1 MNHSKRIIAGIV
13 CLAMAASMAGC
24 SKESSSSLSSSAS
37 NSVSETVEQTS
48 NSENLEYVD
57 KIFGQDILNIEI
69 NTTEDDWEY
78 LMNNAA
84 DKPWITA
91 NISINGES
99 YENVGIKTKG
109 NTSLSQISMTG
120 NDRYSLKVSFGK
132 YTDGQTCYGL
142 DKLVLNNIYS
152 DNTYLKEYM
161 SYNLFQFM
169 NVPSS
174 LCTFANITV
183 NGEHYGFF
191 LALEDTDDS
200 FIERNYGEDSGVE
213 AYKPESMDM
222 AGGMHMPENMQNG
235 GFGFSITRL
244 ISLTDQEGNSVE
256 WSDIAEDFDTENIES
271 FTSKDGTTT
280 KLSELDMSAMQSLN
294 IEDIVSLT
302 DANGKTLDLSS
313 YTLSMSMGENFPQMP
328 GNGEMPTNMELPEGM
343 EMPDSMS
350 MPENMEKPENMAIPE
365 SNIPDSS
372 SDDTSDTESKA
383 EMPQNGDSPTDMQM
397 PQRGGDGNGFGM
409 DGSSGGVNLVYTD
422 DNVESYSN
430 IFDNNITKVKEED
443 KDRFIA
449 SLKGI
454 SESSGEE
461 LEKYIDVDEVLRYTA
476 CNVFLMNL
484 DSYFSNMGHNYVV
497 TEDNGMLSMIP
508 WDYNLAFGT
517 HQSSNSS
524 EIINFAID
532 TVFSGVDAEDRPII
546 GKLLENEEYLEKY
559 HEYLRQIAE
568 EYVQSGLFEQTITDA
583 VTLIDEYVQN
593 DTTSF
598 GDYDSFTAS
607 VEELKKY
614 GSLRA
619 ESILGQLDGTI
630 PSTTEE
636 QQDSDALI
644 DASSLDFTKLGSM
657 NRGGGMDKSNRFD
670 KKVEEETE

>member
-24 SKESSSSLSSSAS
+24 SKKESSSSSSSSAS

-57 KIFGQDILNIEI
+57 KIFGQDILNIQI

-222 AGGMHMPENMQNG
+222 AGGMQMPENMQNG

-244 ISLTDQEGNSVE
+244 ISLTDEEGNSVE
-256 WSDIAEDFDTENIES
+256 WSAIAGDFDTENIES

-294 IEDIVSLT
+294 IENIVSLT

-328 GNGEMPTNMELPEGM
+328 GNGEMPTNMEMPEGM
-343 EMPDSMS
+343 E
-350 MPENMEKPENMAIPE
+350 MPENMEKPENMAKPE
-365 SNIPDSS
+365 SNIPDSN
-372 SDDTSDTESKA
+372 SDDTSNTESKA
-383 EMPQNGDSPTDMQM
+383 EMPQNGAPPTDMQM
-397 PQRGGDGNGFGM
+397 PQKGDDGNGFGM

-430 IFDNNITKVKEED
+430 IFDNNITKVDEED
-443 KDRFIA
+443 QNRFIA

-484 DSYFSNMGHNYVV
+484 DSYFSNMGHNYIV

-517 HQSSNSS
+517 YQSSNSS

-559 HEYLRQIAE
+559 HEYLKQIAE
-568 EYVQSGLFEQTITDA
+568 EYVQSGLFEQSITDA

-598 GDYDSFTAS
+598 GDYDSFTAG

-644 DASSLDFTKLGSM
+644 DASSLDLTKLGSM